1 MKRTPE
7 GLSCPKCGKLV
18 RLKPVI
24 KENNAKKPSQDAI
37 YVVDGPEDN
46 YVKAIRLCPN
56 CGNGEAFHWSSTA
69 IGEHAGVRQERTIE
83 HFRCTKCMHTWVES
97 S

>member
-1 MKRTPE
+1 M
-7 GLSCPKCGKLV
+7 CPKCGKLV
-18 RLKPVI
+18 PSKPEVEKKIVRRL
-24 KENNAKKPSQDAI
+24 NQDAI
-37 YVVDGPEDN
+37 YVIDEPKDN
-46 YVKAIRLCPN
+46 YVKVSRLCPN

-83 HFRCTKCMHTWVES
+83 HFRCTKCTHMWVES